1 MTNSQKIFIELGYR
15 EYYRRQ
21 HQGSIENHEN
31 DKYAEARKMAREKV
45 KK

>member
-1 MTNSQKIFIELGYR
+1 MTNSQKIFIELGYG

-21 HQGSIENHEN
+21 GSSGNYEN
-31 DKYAEARKMAREKV
+31 DKYAEARKKAREKV